1 MTVLLLT
8 SNSQMILS
16 QDSEE
21 PGEGEQAN
29 CASDLSEVEQN
40 VKFQEYKKGTQNVK
54 LQLKISNEV
63 LQLSL
68 VYGW

>member
-1 MTVLLLT
+1 
-8 SNSQMILS
+8 MILS
-16 QDSEE
+16 QDLKE
-21 PGEGEQAN
+21 PGEDEQAN
-29 CASDLSEVEQN
+29 CASDLSEVERN
-40 VKFQEYKKGTQNVK
+40 VKFQENKKGIQNVK